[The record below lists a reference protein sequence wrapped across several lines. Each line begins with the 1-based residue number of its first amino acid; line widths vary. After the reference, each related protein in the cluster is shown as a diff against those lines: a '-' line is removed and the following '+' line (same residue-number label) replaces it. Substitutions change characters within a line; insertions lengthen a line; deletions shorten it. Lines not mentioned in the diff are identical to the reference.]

1 MKSQRL
7 IQRTLSSCRSAPA
20 TLSSTG
26 PRLGTAIT
34 CTSRRGGASWTQWQ
48 CTSPS
53 SQSSSISSPRLS
65 REIRPSWVVRERVQL
80 TTLPFDAFPE
90 LALVFHASELRLL
103 FGPVP
108 HSSVELEFANRM
120 L

>member
-1 MKSQRL
+1 M
-7 IQRTLSSCRSAPA
+7 
-20 TLSSTG
+20 
-26 PRLGTAIT
+26 
-34 CTSRRGGASWTQWQ
+34 
-48 CTSPS
+48 
-53 SQSSSISSPRLS
+53 
-65 REIRPSWVVRERVQL
+65 VRERVQL

-120 L
+120 LDFYINFINDLNPGRMSSSISS